1 MEVIKKVRQQV
12 GDDFHF
18 QIKISAVERNNA
30 VLLWEK
36 PGNTLEESIQ
46 VCKWAQHPVEWA
58 RAAGEDEAVW
68 SKVKAPDAFHVSTG
82 SSFPH
87 PLNPPGDFPVRVL
100 ARTYESVISSGSG
113 KRTLLNFILFR
124 GFLTGWL
131 FRALWLRIQ
140 KQVKGH
146 RLDVPKIKQP
156 LVTRGL
162 KPAEMQKLLDAYQGV
177 SLADA
182 RSIRRALAEQTRTL
196 NLGQLA
202 PVICT
207 GGFQQASYIRKAIL
221 DGYCDAV
228 SMARP
233 LIANNDLPEILKR
246 GADFPKN
253 PCTYCNKCLVH
264 DIEDPL
270 GCYNED
276 RYGSYQELLDSVMS
290 VFQPPFA

>member
-1 MEVIKKVRQQV
+1 
-12 GDDFHF
+12 
-18 QIKISAVERNNA
+18 
-30 VLLWEK
+30 
-36 PGNTLEESIQ
+36 
-46 VCKWAQHPVEWA
+46 
-58 RAAGEDEAVW
+58 
-68 SKVKAPDAFHVSTG
+68 
-82 SSFPH
+82 
-87 PLNPPGDFPVRVL
+87 
-100 ARTYESVISSGSG
+100 
-113 KRTLLNFILFR
+113 
-124 GFLTGWL
+124 
-131 FRALWLRIQ
+131 
-140 KQVKGH
+140 
-146 RLDVPKIKQP
+146 
-156 LVTRGL
+156 VTRGL

-182 RSIRRALAEQTRTL
+182 RSIRQALAEQTRTL
-196 NLGQLA
+196 ILGEPP

-233 LIANNDLPEILKR
+233 LIANNDLPEIFKS

-276 RYGSYQELLDSVMS
+276 RFGSYQELLDSVMS
-290 VFQPPFA
+290 VFRPPFA